1 MEFCMIY
8 WWKRRKS
15 DFYPLMVTPLPK
27 ILIFDIL
34 FCHIWTLQPRKP
46 LKTTGLV
53 PIWGMYSSAL
63 YWTAL
68 ASVSE
73 GMRRKVH
80 ASIQSPLAPEP
91 QRISTKWKMQVVG
104 NEPDYLLCE
113 NQTLRTSFS
122 MVFME
127 LYSVLAQ
134 KSLTFSRNFKL
145 GVAIR
150 QDPSMINWN
159 WQFYLTVVT
168 FALFYTKLQLIIFE
182 NVISGIFLFGTYFFN
197 NKAFFSTNFC
207 KYATKI
213 DITAGLPELWLPYS
227 KNSDNSA

>member
-1 MEFCMIY
+1 
-8 WWKRRKS
+8 
-15 DFYPLMVTPLPK
+15 
-27 ILIFDIL
+27 
-34 FCHIWTLQPRKP
+34 
-46 LKTTGLV
+46 
-53 PIWGMYSSAL
+53 MYAF
-63 YWTAL
+63 
-68 ASVSE
+68 
-73 GMRRKVH
+73 
-80 ASIQSPLAPEP
+80 IQSPLAPEP
-91 QRISTKWKMQVVG
+91 QRISTKWKMEVVG

-168 FALFYTKLQLIIFE
+168 FALFHTKLQLIIFE
-182 NVISGIFLFGTYFFN
+182 NVISGFFLLGTHFFTF
-197 NKAFFSTNFC
+197 KAFLSSNFC
-207 KYATKI
+207 KYAIKI
-213 DITAGLPELWLPYS
+213 DITADLPQLWPLYS
-227 KNSDNSA
+227 KILSENIS